1 MKNKLLVSSFRKI
14 WDTRK
19 KFLSLLCMAL
29 LGVGFFAGI
38 KATSPDM
45 SKTLDEYLDN
55 NNVYDVEIVSTLGL
69 TDEDIEEIKKLS
81 IASYITGSRYT
92 DEIIDIENK
101 EKVVRIIS
109 LTDINKVILKD
120 GNLPTKTGEIVVEKL
135 FLDDYDL
142 KIGDILN
149 FDSENLKDNE
159 FKIVGVVESPIY
171 FTKYRGTT
179 NIGSGEWNYYFYIQN
194 EAFAIDYYTNIY
206 VTLNAAKDK
215 MTNSESYLSIVESD
229 SKKIEKIKSKR
240 EESRYENLYGDA
252 IKKLESLGMEIN
264 EDDFQRPTWYIFDRT
279 DNQAYTTFIDATES
293 IKQIGSVFPLVFF
306 IVAILISLIS
316 MSRMVEEER
325 CEIGTLK
332 GLGFSNSHLYFKN
345 LLYSF
350 LATSIGGII
359 GMFIGFNLIP
369 KVIWNIYTSLFFI
382 PEFVS
387 EFSLYY
393 ASIGLIIALV
403 CICGASIITTHN
415 ILKEKT
421 SNLMRAKAPKIGK
434 KIFLENFKFWDNL
447 RFSTKISIR
456 NVFRYKKRIIV
467 TIIGLA
473 GSTALLLVGFG
484 LKDSVND
491 VVEFNYNN
499 VFVYDRMIY
508 LKDNYDNDT
517 IMNLLN
523 NNINIGAKV
532 KVSYELIN
540 LYNEDKKNLEI
551 NLIAPEV
558 KEEIGSVIY
567 LNDINNDKKRIV
579 LPDTGIVLSEKLAK
593 SLNVKVG
600 DKVSFLIDDEYKEI
614 EITYIVENYIND
626 YAYLSKESYE
636 SLFNSF
642 KTNVIFLKVT
652 EDYDIS
658 FDNILMG
665 TNDIANIITKE
676 ASSNLINDI
685 LSNLNAVVVILIV
698 ASSMLAFVILYNLSS
713 INISERKREI
723 STLKVLG
730 FYDEEVDAYITNEN
744 YFITVVGIIIGLI
757 FGLYLCHYVIST
769 CEPQFVMFVRHI
781 KIPSYIISAIIS
793 GLFTFIVSK
802 ITHFNLKKIDM
813 VESLKSNE

>member
-1 MKNKLLVSSFRKI
+1 
-14 WDTRK
+14 
-19 KFLSLLCMAL
+19 
-29 LGVGFFAGI
+29 
-38 KATSPDM
+38 
-45 SKTLDEYLDN
+45 
-55 NNVYDVEIVSTLGL
+55 
-69 TDEDIEEIKKLS
+69 
-81 IASYITGSRYT
+81 
-92 DEIIDIENK
+92 
-101 EKVVRIIS
+101 
-109 LTDINKVILKD
+109 
-120 GNLPTKTGEIVVEKL
+120 
-135 FLDDYDL
+135 
-142 KIGDILN
+142 
-149 FDSENLKDNE
+149 
-159 FKIVGVVESPIY
+159 
-171 FTKYRGTT
+171 
-179 NIGSGEWNYYFYIQN
+179 
-194 EAFAIDYYTNIY
+194 
-206 VTLNAAKDK
+206 
-215 MTNSESYLSIVESD
+215 
-229 SKKIEKIKSKR
+229 
-240 EESRYENLYGDA
+240 
-252 IKKLESLGMEIN
+252 
-264 EDDFQRPTWYIFDRT
+264 
-279 DNQAYTTFIDATES
+279 
-293 IKQIGSVFPLVFF
+293 
-306 IVAILISLIS
+306 
-316 MSRMVEEER
+316 
-325 CEIGTLK
+325 
-332 GLGFSNSHLYFKN
+332 
-345 LLYSF
+345 
-350 LATSIGGII
+350 
-359 GMFIGFNLIP
+359 
-369 KVIWNIYTSLFFI
+369 
-382 PEFVS
+382 
-387 EFSLYY
+387 
-393 ASIGLIIALV
+393 
-403 CICGASIITTHN
+403 
-415 ILKEKT
+415 
-421 SNLMRAKAPKIGK
+421 
-434 KIFLENFKFWDNL
+434 
-447 RFSTKISIR
+447 
-456 NVFRYKKRIIV
+456 
-467 TIIGLA
+467 
-473 GSTALLLVGFG
+473 
-484 LKDSVND
+484 
-491 VVEFNYNN
+491 
-499 VFVYDRMIY
+499 MIY

-540 LYNEDKKNLEI
+540 LYNEDKKSLEI
-551 NLIAPEV
+551 NLIVPEI
-558 KEEIGSVIY
+558 KEEIESVIY